1 MLKHLKDPNK
11 KEQAAVAYD
20 AVLALAR
27 GVPRKEHGAL
37 GASTFRDGQTT
48 REKLA
53 KEFCKQ
59 GGSEE
64 VQLYQA
70 RGAEVVGWLAL
81 KCMVMI

>member
-1 MLKHLKDPNK
+1 MMLSWLWREEFHERNM
-11 KEQAAVAYD
+11 
-20 AVLALAR
+20 ALW
-27 GVPRKEHGAL
+27 VPA
-37 GASTFRDGQTT
+37 FRDGQTT

-70 RGAEVVGWLAL
+70 HGAEVVGWFAL